1 MKKGLIA
8 PCGMNCNL
16 CIAHLRE
23 KKRCLGCRAGNENKS
38 NSCIKCYIKNCGI
51 MKNNSLKFCSKKCE
65 KFPCLKLKNLDK
77 RYKSKYM
84 MSMLENLEIIDKK
97 GITKFLEGERRRWIR
112 GGKVFCVHNKR
123 YYPLKS

>member
-23 KKRCLGCRAGNENKS
+23 KKRCLGCGAGNDNKS
-38 NSCIKCYIKNCGI
+38 NSCIKCYIKNCRI
-51 MKNNSLKFCSKKCE
+51 MKNNSWKYCSKKCS
-65 KFPCLKLKNLDK
+65 KFPCLRLKNLDK

-112 GGKVFCVHNKR
+112 RGKVFCVHNKR
-123 YYPLKS
+123 YYP